1 MERKFEQPT
10 FVDAGAVELGG
21 PRTMAFLDKCERL
34 IPWDELA
41 ASVADVFVRPGKVVG
56 ASGGEDSAKS
66 GVGQSGRKNPAGT
79 SRVNRGGRPHWPVRL
94 YVKCMMLQKWFG
106 LSDPQLEEQL
116 RDRISFRRFVGLTM
130 TESTPDETSMV
141 RFRERLRVGGHERTL
156 FDIVG
161 KHLETQGIVLNNG
174 TLVDATIIEAPRGR
188 RREDG
193 TSTRDDD
200 ASYTKKNDR
209 TYHGYKGHVATDRQ
223 GVIKDFRFDTARHHD
238 SQYIDDLTK
247 DEKMLVVADSAYM
260 SEEREKRLQSQ
271 GVCFGVVKRRV
282 RGQSELPWVQQ
293 ALNRAWSSVRAF
305 VEHPFAWM
313 RNMGHR
319 RVRYRGLV
327 RNALDFGLMAAA
339 YNLKRSFSLQG
350 A

>member
-10 FVDAGAVELGG
+10 FVDAAAVELGG
-21 PRTMAFLDKCERL
+21 PRTTAFLDKCERL
-34 IPWDELA
+34 IPWDALA
-41 ASVADVFVRPGKVVG
+41 GSIADVFPKPQKG
-56 ASGGEDSAKS
+56 A
-66 GVGQSGRKNPAGT
+66 V
-79 SRVNRGGRPHWPVRL
+79 SRVGRPHWPVRL

-130 TESTPDETSMV
+130 TEATPDETSMV
-141 RFRERLRVGGHERTL
+141 VFRRRLREAGHERTL
-156 FDIVG
+156 FDAVQ
-161 KHLETQGIVLNNG
+161 KHLEKQGLTLHNG
-174 TLVDATIIEAPRGR
+174 TLVDATIVEAPRGR
-188 RREDG
+188 KRDDG
-193 TSTRDDD
+193 TSTRDAE

-209 TYHGYKGHVATDRQ
+209 TYHGYKGHIATDRN
-223 GVIKDFRFDTARHHD
+223 GVVKDFRFDTAKHHD

-247 DEKMLVVADSAYM
+247 CEKGLVVADSAYM
-260 SEEREKRLQSQ
+260 SEEREQRLQKR

-282 RGQSELPWVQQ
+282 RGQEELPHFQQ
-293 ALNRAWSSVRAF
+293 VLNRAWSTVRAI

-313 RNMGHR
+313 RNMGYR
-319 RVRYRGLV
+319 RTRYRGLV

-339 YNLKRSFSLQG
+339 YNLKRSFSLQS